1 MRRIQYVLLLILL
14 LAPLG
19 CARKQAPHAAA
30 PGAGAPAAV
39 AGTDNLA
46 GPKVNLRVFYAGH
59 PGSAREKDFAAFL
72 GRHFTSVATGDLATF
87 EPGQA
92 KDADVV
98 LFDYD
103 GDGFKAPRPRVTLAI
118 YHRATMTVGVAGGLF
133 CEMMRLK
140 IGYL

>member
-1 MRRIQYVLLLILL
+1 MSRIRYVLLLILL
-14 LAPLG
+14 LTPLG
-19 CARKQAPHAAA
+19 CAREMAPQTDASVTA
-30 PGAGAPAAV
+30 PVAV
-39 AGTDNLA
+39 AETDNLA
-46 GPKVNLRVFYAGH
+46 GPKVNLRIFYAGH
-59 PGSAREKDFAAFL
+59 LGSAREKDFARFL
-72 GRHFTSVATGDLATF
+72 GRHFASVATGDLATF

-103 GDGFKAPRPRVTLAI
+103 GDGFKAPRPQVTLAN